1 MPQPTPIISA
11 CEFGRKD
18 DVQRLI
24 ENGVNINALGF
35 NEDLHDRTP
44 LMAAL
49 EFQEV
54 EIAVLI
60 LAAGADVNVV
70 NSCGWTALHF
80 AARGD
85 DNVIGGEGHLEALR
99 CILST
104 TQLNVNALTNAS
116 VGETALDIIID
127 NVQGEQKDQLIELIH
142 HSGGRR
148 AIEGVF

>member
-1 MPQPTPIISA
+1 MS
-11 CEFGRKD
+11 
-18 DVQRLI
+18 
-24 ENGVNINALGF
+24 NGSLKMALTY
-35 NEDLHDRTP
+35 RTA

-54 EIAVLI
+54 EIAVLL

-99 CILST
+99 CILAT
-104 TQLNVNALTNAS
+104 RVNVNALTNAS

-127 NVQGEQKDQLIELIH
+127 NVQGEQKDQLIELIRH
-142 HSGGRR
+142 FGGRR
-148 AIEGVF
+148 ASEGVF